1 MTRRQAP
8 HDSVASR
15 RPSERG
21 AALIFALFGLA
32 TLTVLGLGLT
42 SMGITATKMTSNERD
57 TQQAIALADAG
68 LAHARKLITFQEW
81 DVTNMTPFLVGGD
94 GAACNG
100 DELAQAPILPAPAG
114 YPTLFIGSAAA
125 GGQPFGAGSYR
136 VYVCDDHL
144 TDVDPETNVLDVNP
158 NADVNKRI
166 LVRSVG
172 TTANGA
178 TASVEQVFGANSA
191 PALLVNGP
199 LSVRGDVDVSGPGGI
214 IHSNGTMDIVGN
226 SVCAEQFF
234 SSTQQ
239 ITGGIPEGGAGCD
252 EDGEVRPGAAP
263 INIRQIYPSNHRWR
277 ADYWL
282 TTVILPNGPGGSL
295 RVNGQVRRNTSGN
308 YPALSD
314 ADFTVVPTPA
324 GWTFSDNRYVWN
336 TNGGNAT
343 EMPRAVY
350 YATTN
355 VELGGNVDATV
366 VPAPVPVAPMPGST
380 PGMTILAEG
389 WVDIGGGAHLVGKLS
404 VPTLGVI
411 TVVSGADI
419 QVQGN
424 AGCGAAVC
432 HVGLYYAR
440 HQIEM
445 TGTPTVS
452 GQVVALNQ
460 SDTIWPTA
468 VLPGVNAVN
477 KVPLVMIGGV
487 AYMKIAGNPT
497 ITYAGGGMT
506 GTRALNWRECRSN
519 PANVLPAMA
528 GLIPVDDAC
537 GNLFGG

>member
-1 MTRRQAP
+1 M
-8 HDSVASR
+8 SR
-15 RPSERG
+15 RPAPYDAVDARRQSERG

-42 SMGITATKMTSNERD
+42 SIGMMATKMTSNERD

-81 DVTNMTPFLVGGD
+81 DASNMTMFLVGGD
-94 GAACNG
+94 GVACNG
-100 DELAQAPILPAPAG
+100 DELSQTPIVPSPAG
-114 YPTLFIGSAAA
+114 YPTLFIQSAAT
-125 GGQPFGAGSYR
+125 GGQGFGAGTYR
-136 VYVCDDHL
+136 VYVCDDHM
-144 TDVDPETNVLDVNP
+144 TDVDPETNILDADP
-158 NADVNKRI
+158 DADVNKRV

-172 TTANGA
+172 TTLNGA
-178 TASVEQVFGANSA
+178 TASVEQVFAAASA

-199 LSVRGDVDVSGPGGI
+199 LSVRGDVDVTGAGGI

-252 EDGEVRPGAAP
+252 GDGEVRPGAAP
-263 INIRQIYPSNHRWR
+263 INIRQIHPSNYRWR

-282 TTVILPNGPGGSL
+282 TTEILPNGPGGSL
-295 RVNGQVRRNTSGN
+295 KVNGVVKQNLSAN
-308 YPALSD
+308 HPATSD
-314 ADFTVVPTPA
+314 ADFTVVPKPA
-324 GWTFSDNRYVWN
+324 NWTFSDNRYVWSA
-336 TNGGNAT
+336 NGGPGGGSDVA
-343 EMPRAVY
+343 MPRAIY

-355 VELGGNVDATV
+355 VELGGNIDATV
-366 VPAPVPVAPMPGST
+366 VTAPTRPGVIS
-380 PGMTILAEG
+380 PGMTVLAEG

-404 VPTLGVI
+404 VASIGIMTI
-411 TVVSGADI
+411 VSGADI

-460 SDTIWPTA
+460 ADTIWPTA

-477 KVPLVMIGGV
+477 KVPLVFG
-487 AYMKIAGNPT
+487 YMKISGNPT
-497 ITYAGGGMT
+497 IHYAGGGMT
-506 GTRALNWRECRSN
+506 GTGAGSWRECRSN
-519 PANVLPAMA
+519 AANVDPAMA
-528 GLIPVDDAC
+528 GLIDPDDAC

>member
-1 MTRRQAP
+1 M
-8 HDSVASR
+8 SR
-15 RPSERG
+15 RPAPPDAVDARRQSERG

-42 SMGITATKMTSNERD
+42 SIGMMATKMTSNERD

-81 DVTNMTPFLVGGD
+81 DASNMTMFLVGGD
-94 GAACNG
+94 GVACNG
-100 DELAQAPILPAPAG
+100 DELSQTPIVPSPAG
-114 YPTLFIGSAAA
+114 YPTLFIQSAAT
-125 GGQPFGAGSYR
+125 GGQGFGAGTYR
-136 VYVCDDHL
+136 VYVCDDHM
-144 TDVDPETNVLDVNP
+144 TDVDPETNILDADP
-158 NADVNKRI
+158 DADVNKRV

-172 TTANGA
+172 TTLNGA
-178 TASVEQVFGANSA
+178 TASVEQVFAAASA

-199 LSVRGDVDVSGPGGI
+199 LSVRGDVDVTGAGGI

-252 EDGEVRPGAAP
+252 GDGEVRPGAAP
-263 INIRQIYPSNHRWR
+263 INIRQIHPSNYRWR

-282 TTVILPNGPGGSL
+282 TTEILPNGPGGSL
-295 RVNGQVRRNTSGN
+295 KVNGVVKQNLSAN
-308 YPALSD
+308 HPATSD
-314 ADFTVVPTPA
+314 ADFTVVPKPA
-324 GWTFSDNRYVWN
+324 NWTFSDNRYVWSA
-336 TNGGNAT
+336 NGGPGGGSDVA
-343 EMPRAVY
+343 MPRAIY

-355 VELGGNVDATV
+355 VELGGNIDATV
-366 VPAPVPVAPMPGST
+366 VTAPTRPGVIS
-380 PGMTILAEG
+380 PGMTVLAEG

-404 VPTLGVI
+404 VASIGIMTI
-411 TVVSGADI
+411 VSGADI

-460 SDTIWPTA
+460 ADTIWPTA

-477 KVPLVMIGGV
+477 KVPLVFG
-487 AYMKIAGNPT
+487 YMKISGNPT
-497 ITYAGGGMT
+497 IHYAGGGMT
-506 GTRALNWRECRSN
+506 GTGAGSWRECRSN
-519 PANVLPAMA
+519 AANVDPAMA
-528 GLIPVDDAC
+528 GLIDPDDAC